1 MDLMWVIIGFGLI
14 FAGAFYFYSKKSAR
28 QLVDLENR
36 LNEKSRLEQ
45 MAWQEQTQKLEKTL
59 EEDELLIKQLKEKSL
74 SLEISYQFLEKSKIQ
89 RDEEFKKQMG
99 VLEQKNF
106 QALHEK
112 EALQQELIQL
122 KEQESLRTQEY
133 NKNVTQLNIIYQN
146 LEKERVRELEFKE
159 AQEKSRLQKLKET
172 WLRHEVEVEQKVKL
186 FCQQFSIEYVDK
198 EKFPFAGKPDN
209 SVKICDE
216 YVVFDSKSP
225 QGEDLSNFPT
235 YIRTQAEAAKKY
247 MKNESVKKDLYFVV
261 PTNAVSGL
269 KETFI
274 SLGSFRVHVITLDA
288 LQTILIHLKKIE
300 EYEFAEKLS
309 PDERDK
315 IVTVI
320 GKMAHGMKRR
330 IQLDYFMANEYISI
344 LTDAENLPEE
354 ILKSAQEVEKASKLN
369 PAMEKRSKQI
379 ELKSLV
385 KEGEKLL
392 GKVTGQQI
400 HIGPELLTIDSIPL
414 HEGE

>member
-14 FAGAFYFYSKKSAR
+14 FAGAFYFYSKKSSR

-36 LNEKSRLEQ
+36 LSEKARLEQ